1 MSIKSFLAK
10 LASKPDGLKISGL
23 IEIEVIRDGKVVD
36 KRKIKNLITTA
47 GKGEVTNL
55 MGNVSSPASFTYLA
69 VGTGATAAAA
79 GDTTLQTEITDS
91 GLARASATVTRQTT
105 TTTNDT
111 LRLIKSWTV
120 SGTKAITECGI
131 FNAASAGVLL
141 GRQVFTAVNVVSSDT
156 FQVTYSVS
164 LA

>member
-1 MSIKSFLAK
+1 MSIKSFLQSLAK
-10 LASKPDGLKISGL
+10 SPDSLTISGL
-23 IEIEVIRDGKVVD
+23 IEIDVIRNGKVVEH
-36 KRKIKNLITTA
+36 REIKNLITTA

-55 MGNVSSPASFTYLA
+55 MGNVSSPAYFTYLA

-91 GLARASATVTRQTT
+91 GLARAAATVTRQTT

-131 FNAASAGVLL
+131 LNAASAGVLL
-141 GRQVFTAVNVVSSDT
+141 GRQVFSAVNVVSSDT

-164 LA
+164 LS